1 MINRLRALDTL
12 LKDRTLA
19 KQKLEEWIEKNFEML
34 RTGAGGQVEKS
45 FDDLFEIVQ
54 VSEKFESEQRFYCLT
69 FIDSKFIAAE
79 TNDFNSKCCAY
90 CNSSPCV
97 ADRLLLSQK
106 IYKDE
111 KQKHYLKLYIGCEGY
126 ANSPRFIPIKPK
138 PEIGIPYGYCLL
150 SFYLGHLLKNIP
162 KSIKKGEVQQEELR
176 NCKFFVHSKTKIT
189 KFNKE
194 CKPAFNSQQVIEWE
208 LYKFTKLK
216 EQEEKAIK
224 MCSFMKQIHW

>member
-1 MINRLRALDTL
+1 MINKLRALNTL

-19 KQKLEEWIEKNFEML
+19 NQKIEEWIGKKFEML

-54 VSEKFESEQRFYCLT
+54 TEEKFDSEQRFYCLT

-79 TNDFNSKCCAY
+79 TNEINTKHCAY
-90 CNSSPCV
+90 CNNSPCV

-106 IYKDE
+106 IYMDT

-126 ANSPRFIPIKPK
+126 ASSPRFIPIKPK

-150 SFYLGHLLKNIP
+150 FFYLEHLLKDIP
-162 KSIKKGEVQQEELR
+162 ESIAKGMVLQEELR
-176 NCKFFVHSKTKIT
+176 SCKFFVHSKTKIA
-189 KFNKE
+189 KFNRE
-194 CKPAFNSQQVIEWE
+194 CRPAFNSQKAIEWE
-208 LYKFTKLK
+208 LYRFNRLK
-216 EQEEKAIK
+216 EEEEKAIQ
-224 MCSFMKQIHW
+224 MCTFLKQIHW